1 MALSVVPPE
10 HRRFVVDD
18 INQQV
23 IRTHLAVDDLLSY
36 YGIKK
41 STYYGWFNDDGSFKE
56 SKPRVPLNDRK
67 ILQSEVDAVIAYR
80 KLHFDVGYR
89 KIAWQM
95 VDENVACLS
104 ETAVYNILSEHK
116 MLRGWQPTPGAPAE
130 KEYRH
135 KPKYPHHHWHTDIAY
150 IKVQGVF
157 YFLIMMLDGYSRFV
171 LDWELMPDMLG
182 SSVESFVQRVK
193 EKYPHAK
200 PRLINDNGSQ
210 FISLDFKRL
219 LEKLEIQ
226 QVFTRRNHPQTNG
239 KIERLNGTV
248 KNEAIRPNA
257 PVSYQEAWNILNNYS
272 YEYNYQR
279 LHAGISYLRPADMFF
294 GRGAKILSERNH
306 KLSGARMKRKEEN
319 RKLWDEK
326 TMH

>member
-1 MALSVVPPE
+1 MALSIVPPE

-18 INQQV
+18 IDMQV
-23 IRTHLAVDDLLSY
+23 SRTQLTVDDLLSY

-41 STYYGWFNDDGSFKE
+41 STYYGWFNVDGSFKE
-56 SKPRVPLNDRK
+56 SKARAPQNDRK
-67 ILQSEVDAVIAYR
+67 ILAAEVEAVIAYR
-80 KLHFDVGYR
+80 KEHYDVGYR
-89 KIAWQM
+89 KLTWQM

-116 MLRGWQPTPGAPAE
+116 MLSGWQPTPGAPAE

-150 IKVQGVF
+150 IKINGIF

-182 SSVESFVQRVK
+182 SSVEIFVQRVK
-193 EKYPHAK
+193 DKYPYAK

-257 PVSYQEAWNILNNYS
+257 PSTYQEAWNILNNYS
-272 YEYNYQR
+272 YQYNYQR
-279 LHAGISYLRPADMFF
+279 LHAGINYLRPADMFF
-294 GRGAKILSERNH
+294 GRGAKILSERES
-306 KLSGARMKRKEEN
+306 KLTTARTNRKELN
-319 RKLWDEK
+319 RKNWNEK
-326 TMH
+326 TIH

>member
-23 IRTHLAVDDLLSY
+23 TRTHLAVDDLLSY

-41 STYYGWFNDDGSFKE
+41 STYYGWFNEDSSFKE
-56 SKPRVPLNDRK
+56 SKPRNPLNDRK
-67 ILQSEVDAVIAYR
+67 ILQAEIDAVISYR
-80 KLHFDVGYR
+80 KLHPDIGYR
-89 KIAWQM
+89 KLAWQM
-95 VDENVACLS
+95 VDENIACLS
-104 ETAVYNILSEHK
+104 ETAVYNILSEHN
-116 MLRGWQPTPGAPAE
+116 MLSGWQPTPGAPAE

-150 IKVQGVF
+150 IKIQGVF

-193 EKYPHAK
+193 EKYPYAK

-248 KNEAIRPNA
+248 KSEAIRPNSPA
-257 PVSYQEAWNILNNYS
+257 SYQEAWNILNTYS

-279 LHAGISYLRPADMFF
+279 LHAGIKYLRPADMFF
-294 GRGAKILSERNH
+294 GRGDKILSEREH
-306 KLSGARMKRKEEN
+306 KLSGARMNRKKAN

>member
-10 HRRFVVDD
+10 HRRFIVDD

-23 IRTHLAVDDLLSY
+23 SRTHLSVDDLLSF

-41 STYYGWFNDDGSFKE
+41 STYYGWFNEDGKLRE
-56 SKPRVPLNDRK
+56 TKPREPVNDRK
-67 ILQSEVDAVIAYR
+67 ILPSEIDAVIAYR
-80 KLHFDVGYR
+80 KLHPDIGYR
-89 KIAWQM
+89 KLAWQM
-95 VDENVACLS
+95 IDANIACLS

-116 MLRGWQPTPGAPAE
+116 MLSGWQPTPGAPAE

-135 KPKYPHHHWHTDIAY
+135 KPQYPHHHWHTDIAY

-193 EKYPHAK
+193 EKYPHTK

-257 PVSYQEAWNILNNYS
+257 PCSYQEACEILNKYS

-279 LHAGISYLRPADMFF
+279 LHAGISYLRPADVFF
-294 GRGAKILSERNH
+294 GRGAKVLSERED
-306 KLSGARMKRKEEN
+306 KLAGARMSRKEAN

>member
-1 MALSVVPPE
+1 MAVSVVPPE

-18 INQQV
+18 IQLQV
-23 IRTHLAVDDLLSY
+23 SRTHLVVDDMLGF

-41 STYYGWFNDDGSFKE
+41 SAYYGWFNDDGILKE
-56 SKPRVPLNDRK
+56 LKPRAPINTRK
-67 ILQSEVDAVIAYR
+67 VLQVEVDAVVSYR
-80 KLHFDVGYR
+80 RLHPDVGYR
-89 KIAWQM
+89 KLAWM
-95 VDENVACLS
+95 MIDEGVACLS
-104 ETAVYNILSEHK
+104 ESAVYDILQEHQ
-116 MLRGWQPTPGAPAE
+116 MLSGWQPTPGLPAE

-150 IKVQGVF
+150 IKIQGVF

-193 EKYPHAK
+193 EKYPHVK

-248 KNEAIRPNA
+248 KSEAIRPNA
-257 PVSYQEAWNILNNYS
+257 PQSFQEAWEVLNNYA

-279 LHAGISYLRPADMFF
+279 LHAGIKYLRPADMFF
-294 GRGAKILSERNH
+294 GRGAKILCERES
-306 KLSGARMKRKEEN
+306 KLSAARANRQDQN
-319 RKLWDEK
+319 RKTHAEK
-326 TMH
+326 NMH